1 MDPLSDFFREAA
13 KKSVF
18 SCLATKRE
26 KRPGHLEKK
35 NFSKL
40 EKKILKKIVATK
52 LERGCGPLKKNN
64 FFRLP
69 FYKRCVRGRLDLF
82 KNKDKLSIK
91 SARDRRQS
99 E

>member
-52 LERGCGPLKKNN
+52 LERGCGPLKKKT
-64 FFRLP
+64 FFGFPYISVAYVGGWTCLKTRTNCP
-69 FYKRCVRGRLDLF
+69 
-82 KNKDKLSIK
+82 
-91 SARDRRQS
+91 
-99 E
+99 